1 MKTLLLG
8 VLLAVYVA
16 LADLPTQPAAFAG
29 RGPLP
34 MLAYSFRQSQCSEGA
49 IVQDIGSTVLSLTR
63 DSAATRCPVRTNANG
78 TYQYAAVGV
87 AITNPNSTKPMY
99 SADAVNAF
107 TSLTTTSASKKMSI
121 EMWIT
126 PLSTSTDLQYLV
138 EMGPDSGSF
147 PGLGTGSGTYQFAI
161 YLDTVTSSL
170 VVEALIP
177 TTATFTFVD
186 ANIAAVISGM
196 ASNLGKPYY
205 IAISIDGLTSTST
218 ATLYI
223 AKKGDAL
230 VSASTA
236 GGAFTKLAL
245 ATGSIL
251 RVGSTKGNGQ
261 PNSNDRLPIA
271 FYGEVNFLAFHTIAF
286 TQPQAAA
293 AYAGGLPNSQPS
305 LLQSP
310 PGISVTVDGIAAGAV
325 IDLGAVLK
333 YYDADGNTLNN
344 YVLTAVP
351 TKGDLLRNN
360 VAITSADLTI
370 GAGLVLKYRPVSG
383 EFSCDVASVE
393 PTCSTVYASFKV
405 FASDGLCSPLSCNSP
420 NNATVNVYVRDV
432 YYKPVVTSTISVV
445 KSNANVVFEIT
456 ATDSNDVAPFTSP
469 SRLHDSAAA
478 NNYTV
483 GATVTFVQVES
494 NGNRLVSLETDGSCS
509 TTTLAANT
517 AIPWATYGSVKKFA
531 FCFVDAAHKTST
543 FQYYV
548 SDKNGLKSDT
558 QTATFTEP
566 LQACAGPK
574 PAGADA
580 VCLSHGFET
589 VDAASPSFIPV
600 FLQATNTLGGV
611 LTFKALTFPTHGKL
625 YKNSGTVGAPAL
637 GDEIIASSVI
647 SAMTGD
653 EPNALFVADASYFTR
668 VGAAG
673 FTNLAGQGFNGCTD
687 AVSGCPITFTFAAVA
702 GSSESELATYT
713 LHVVSQASGYSLTVP
728 TEVVK
733 PTRDVAFTI
742 AGVSVVDL
750 DQDAYV
756 VSVSLATTI
765 GLLSL
770 GTAPAGL
777 SNNNSTACATFKDC
791 SSMSFSSY
799 PSQVNAAL
807 ATLQLFYN
815 TGFKNE
821 THTVSV
827 KIGAAA
833 AKTITLEL
841 TDPIPL
847 TPGSELDSATGAVIG
862 GSVGGVVG
870 LCLLLLLLLLCC
882 RRKKERTVAKK
893 EVDIENGGA
902 KAKDKSLAALS
913 PESPKAAPT
922 SAAAAKPAAAAG
934 GEEESVSL
942 GRKHIDQRTGDVYF
956 FNPKTGQSQWD
967 PPTIKSKTGK

>member
-63 DSAATRCPVRTNANG
+63 DSAATRCPVRTNAKWHLPVRG
-78 TYQYAAVGV
+78 RGD
-87 AITNPNSTKPMY
+87 KWHG
-99 SADAVNAF
+99 D
-107 TSLTTTSASKKMSI
+107 
-121 EMWIT
+121 
-126 PLSTSTDLQYLV
+126 
-138 EMGPDSGSF
+138 
-147 PGLGTGSGTYQFAI
+147 
-161 YLDTVTSSL
+161 
-170 VVEALIP
+170 
-177 TTATFTFVD
+177 
-186 ANIAAVISGM
+186 
-196 ASNLGKPYY
+196 NLGKPYY

-456 ATDSNDVAPFTSP
+456 ATDSNDVCAPFTSP
-469 SRLHDSAAA
+469 SRLHDI
-478 NNYTV
+478 
-483 GATVTFVQVES
+483 ES
-494 NGNRLVSLETDGSCS
+494 NGEPLGVVGNGWVRAPPPRSRP
-509 TTTLAANT
+509 TLPFRGPRN
-517 AIPWATYGSVKKFA
+517 GLGEEVLA

-548 SDKNGLKSDT
+548 SDKNGLRVTRKRPRSLNPCRR
-558 QTATFTEP
+558 A
-566 LQACAGPK
+566 LGPK

-611 LTFKALTFPTHGKL
+611 LTFKALTFPRT
-625 YKNSGTVGAPAL
+625 
-637 GDEIIASSVI
+637 ASC
-647 SAMTGD
+647 
-653 EPNALFVADASYFTR
+653 TR
-668 VGAAG
+668 
-673 FTNLAGQGFNGCTD
+673 T
-687 AVSGCPITFTFAAVA
+687 AVPWARQHWGMR
-702 GSSESELATYT
+702 L
-713 LHVVSQASGYSLTVP
+713 
-728 TEVVK
+728 
-733 PTRDVAFTI
+733 
-742 AGVSVVDL
+742 
-750 DQDAYV
+750 
-756 VSVSLATTI
+756 
-765 GLLSL
+765 
-770 GTAPAGL
+770 
-777 SNNNSTACATFKDC
+777 
-791 SSMSFSSY
+791 
-799 PSQVNAAL
+799 
-807 ATLQLFYN
+807 
-815 TGFKNE
+815 
-821 THTVSV
+821 
-827 KIGAAA
+827 
-833 AKTITLEL
+833 
-841 TDPIPL
+841 
-847 TPGSELDSATGAVIG
+847 
-862 GSVGGVVG
+862 
-870 LCLLLLLLLLCC
+870 
-882 RRKKERTVAKK
+882 
-893 EVDIENGGA
+893 
-902 KAKDKSLAALS
+902 
-913 PESPKAAPT
+913 
-922 SAAAAKPAAAAG
+922 
-934 GEEESVSL
+934 
-942 GRKHIDQRTGDVYF
+942 
-956 FNPKTGQSQWD
+956 
-967 PPTIKSKTGK
+967 